1 MSLIKNSQAW
11 NNLAS
16 VYISQKKL
24 KEASNCLREA
34 ARINYDSA
42 NIWENYLYVLVDL
55 KEFGLALSAMERVY
69 SIRVEKHELRETC
82 IDYEVLIC
90 NLDIGQDH
98 KSNR

>member
-1 MSLIKNSQAW
+1 M
-11 NNLAS
+11 
-16 VYISQKKL
+16 
-24 KEASNCLREA
+24 
-34 ARINYDSA
+34 
-42 NIWENYLYVLVDL
+42 YVLVDL